1 MGRIIRKNVRTRQIH
16 CVFPGFSPW
25 WESVHSDFFPVCWA
39 QLFYAPL
46 LPGRQHREPDMKVSH
61 LSVVT
66 LDYSVSDESGDVLD
80 STEGRE
86 PLVYLHGAGFL
97 VPGLEKALYDR
108 DIGDSFELDVAAAEA
123 YGEYEDDLV
132 QSVPGELF
140 DGMEVAEGDTFVAD
154 TDDGHRPV
162 TVVEVT
168 EEFVKVDA
176 NHPLA
181 GVNLHFSVAVRDVRA
196 ATAEEIAHGHVH
208 GADDHHH
215 GHEGCCGGHGHD
227 HDHGDD
233 HECCGGKGH
242 DHDHDHAEK
251 AEGCCGGGGCGRH

>member
-1 MGRIIRKNVRTRQIH
+1 
-16 CVFPGFSPW
+16 
-25 WESVHSDFFPVCWA
+25 
-39 QLFYAPL
+39 
-46 LPGRQHREPDMKVSH
+46 MKVSH

-66 LDYSVSDESGDVLD
+66 LDYTVSDEAGEVLD

-108 DIGDSFELDVAAAEA
+108 EPGDSFELKVDAADA
-123 YGEYEDDLV
+123 YGEYHEELV
-132 QSVPGELF
+132 QEVPGELF

-162 TVVEVT
+162 TVVEVA
-168 EEFVKVDA
+168 EAFVKVDA

-181 GVNLHFSVAVRDVRA
+181 GVNLQFAVAVRDVRP

-208 GADDHHH
+208 GGGCCG
-215 GHEGCCGGHGHD
+215 GHEHEGEGCCGGHE
-227 HDHGDD
+227 HGEDGCCGGQSHED
-233 HECCGGKGH
+233 GEECCGGHGH
-242 DHDHDHAEK
+242 KHAEDDDHQ
-251 AEGCCGGGGCGRH
+251 CCGGGCHSH

>member
-1 MGRIIRKNVRTRQIH
+1 
-16 CVFPGFSPW
+16 
-25 WESVHSDFFPVCWA
+25 
-39 QLFYAPL
+39 
-46 LPGRQHREPDMKVSH
+46 MKVSH

-66 LDYSVSDESGDVLD
+66 LDYTVFDESGDVLD
-80 STEGRE
+80 TTEGRE

-97 VPGLEKALYDR
+97 VPGLEKALYER
-108 DIGDSFELDVAAAEA
+108 SAGDSFELDVNAADA
-123 YGEYEDDLV
+123 YGEYDEDLV

-140 DGMEVAEGDTFVAD
+140 DGMEVSEGDTFVAD

-162 TVVEVT
+162 TVGEVS

-181 GVNLHFSVAVRDVRA
+181 GVNLRFAVSVRDVRA

-208 GADDHHH
+208 GQGGHHH
-215 GHEGCCGGHGHD
+215 GHDGCCGGHDHDEDHECCGGHGHD
-227 HDHGDD
+227 DD
-233 HECCGGKGH
+233 HECCGGHGH
-242 DHDHDHAEK
+242 HHEEEEK

>member
-1 MGRIIRKNVRTRQIH
+1 
-16 CVFPGFSPW
+16 
-25 WESVHSDFFPVCWA
+25 
-39 QLFYAPL
+39 
-46 LPGRQHREPDMKVSH
+46 MKVSH

-66 LDYSVSDESGDVLD
+66 LDYTVSDESGDVLD

-108 DIGDSFELDVAAAEA
+108 AVGDSFELNVDAADA
-123 YGEYEDDLV
+123 YGEYDEDLV
-132 QSVPGELF
+132 QQVPGELF

-162 TVVEVT
+162 TVVEVA
-168 EEFVKVDA
+168 EDFVKVDA

-181 GVNLHFSVAVRDVRA
+181 GVNLHFNVTVRDVRA

-208 GADDHHH
+208 GQGGHHH
-215 GHEGCCGGHGHD
+215 EHEGCCGGHGHD
-227 HDHGDD
+227 HGDD
-233 HECCGGKGH
+233 HECCGGHGH
-242 DHDHDHAEK
+242 AHKHEDDHE
-251 AEGCCGGGGCGRH
+251 CCGGGGCGRH

>member
-1 MGRIIRKNVRTRQIH
+1 MN
-16 CVFPGFSPW
+16 
-25 WESVHSDFFPVCWA
+25 
-39 QLFYAPL
+39 
-46 LPGRQHREPDMKVSH
+46 VSH

-66 LDYSVSDESGDVLD
+66 LDYTVSNESGEVLD

-108 DIGDSFELDVAAAEA
+108 TVGDSFELDVSAADA
-123 YGEYEDDLV
+123 YGDYDEALV
-132 QSVPGELF
+132 QDVPGELF

-162 TVVEVT
+162 TVVEVN
-168 EEFVKVDA
+168 EAFVKVDA

-181 GVNLHFSVAVRDVRA
+181 GVNLHFAVTVRDVRA

-208 GADDHHH
+208 G
-215 GHEGCCGGHGHD
+215 GGGCCGGHG

-242 DHDHDHAEK
+242 GDDHECCGGKGHDDDHECCGGKGHGHDHDHDHAHGHAHK
-251 AEGCCGGGGCGRH
+251 HGGCGCH

>member
-1 MGRIIRKNVRTRQIH
+1 
-16 CVFPGFSPW
+16 
-25 WESVHSDFFPVCWA
+25 
-39 QLFYAPL
+39 
-46 LPGRQHREPDMKVSH
+46 MKVSH

-66 LDYSVSDESGDVLD
+66 LDYTVFDESGDVLD
-80 STEGRE
+80 TTEGRE

-108 DIGDSFELDVAAAEA
+108 SIGDSFELDVNAADA
-123 YGEYEDDLV
+123 YGEYDEDLV

-140 DGMEVAEGDTFVAD
+140 DGMEVSEGDTFVAD

-162 TVVEVT
+162 TVVEVS

-181 GVNLHFSVAVRDVRA
+181 GVNLRFSVAVRDVRA

-208 GADDHHH
+208 GQDDHHH

-227 HDHGDD
+227 DD
-233 HECCGGKGH
+233 HECCGGHGH
-242 DHDHDHAEK
+242 HHHEEEK
-251 AEGCCGGGGCGRH
+251 AEGCCGGGGCGRN